1 MFFQMSFKNIQSKI
15 FWLKELQIN
24 NSELHVTY
32 VENLVKIGSV
42 VTGKSITVVPGQF
55 EIRTSN

>member
-1 MFFQMSFKNIQSKI
+1 MFFQISLKNIQSKI

-32 VENLVKIGSV
+32 VENLVKIGCV
-42 VTGKSITVVPGQF
+42 VAGKSVTVVPGQL